1 MRMPLTPDRIP
12 ARVNPARRFR
22 EPVAS
27 HYDVVVVGSGMGGLV
42 SAALLA
48 RAGRR
53 VLVLDG
59 HYVAGGNATVFRR
72 KRWEF
77 DVGIHYLGDCGP
89 CGQIPRVL
97 RACGAGGVRFL
108 PMDSELERITFPDG
122 EFVIPRSRQVFH
134 ERLLAA
140 FPDEARG
147 IDRYI
152 RFLEQVE
159 RMQSV
164 QTGGRLQQ
172 LVGLLRSPLVVRY
185 GLGPLGDLLDS
196 CTRNPRLRAI
206 LTAQSGTYAIEP
218 RRVSA
223 VLHAGLQNHY
233 LIDGGWYPEGGGQ
246 VMSDALVAAI
256 ERAGGDIRLR
266 ADVRRIHVGDGGVT
280 GVTFVNPHL
289 GEVYV
294 ATPVVV
300 SNADLKRTVAELVG
314 DEHFA
319 PGFARRVAGFEM
331 ALPLFVVFLGLDL
344 PPENLPYGNCN
355 RWIFAD
361 DDIDGEYAMLER
373 GRMKEQPSLYIAT
386 ASRKDPAN
394 RRLAPP
400 GMTNLQIMAV
410 VPSDPAFWGV
420 DAAAVASGAYQASE
434 GYRARKEE
442 VVRRILAHAET
453 AIPGLAGHIV
463 YREASSP
470 LTHTRYTRS
479 TGGTSYGIAATPG
492 QFLQNRPG
500 ARSPVTGLFLAG
512 ASMRTGHGI
521 VGSMLSGVAAAD
533 AILRDGTMQR
543 VLRADSEGN
552 LE

>member
-1 MRMPLTPDRIP
+1 MNPPSSLDRIP
-12 ARVNPARRFR
+12 ARMSPAKRYR

-27 HYDVVVVGSGMGGLV
+27 RYDAIVVGSGMGGLV

-48 RAGRR
+48 RFGRR

-89 CGQIPRVL
+89 TGQIPRIL
-97 RACGAGGVRFL
+97 RSCGAGGVRFL
-108 PMDSELERITFPDG
+108 PMDPDLERITFADG
-122 EFVIPRSRQVFH
+122 EFVIPRSRRVFR

-140 FPDEARG
+140 FPGEARG
-147 IDRYI
+147 IERYI

-159 RMQSV
+159 RMQLA
-164 QTGGRLQQ
+164 QTGGMLHQ
-172 LVGLLRSPLVVRY
+172 LASLLRSPLVVRY

-246 VMSDALVAAI
+246 VIADALVAAI

-266 ADVRRIHVGDGGVT
+266 ATAQRIHVGDGGVT
-280 GVTFVNPHL
+280 GVTFVNRHL
-289 GEVYV
+289 GEVHV
-294 ATPVVV
+294 DAPVVV

-314 DEHFA
+314 EEHF
-319 PGFARRVAGFEM
+319 PPEFVRRVAGFEM

-344 PPENLPYGNCN
+344 PAEELPWGNCN

-361 DDIDGEYAMLER
+361 DDIDGEYAMLAR
-373 GRMKEQPSLYIAT
+373 GKMKERPSLYIAT
-386 ASRKDPAN
+386 ASRKDPGN
-394 RRLAPP
+394 PRLAPP
-400 GMTNLQIMAV
+400 GMTNLQIMTV
-410 VPSDPAFWGV
+410 VPADPGFWGV
-420 DAAAVASGAYQASE
+420 DAAAAASGTYQASE

-442 VVRRILAHAET
+442 VVHRIMAHAEV
-453 AIPGLAGHIV
+453 AIPGLARHIV

-470 LTHTRYTRS
+470 LTHTRYTGS
-479 TGGTSYGIAATPG
+479 TGGTSYGIAATPA

-500 ARSPVTGLFLAG
+500 ARSPIPGLFFAG
-512 ASMRTGHGI
+512 ASMRSGHGI

-533 AILRDGTMQR
+533 AILQDGTMQR
-543 VLRADSEGN
+543 VLRGEEERNSR
-552 LE
+552 